1 MLEIRA
7 WDEINKKMIQ
17 VDAINYW
24 NKSIENE
31 DAQQIP
37 FTDVIIMRKS
47 SYKDKNGNFIYEGD
61 KLKLLDKNKEEIITV
76 CSYGK
81 WKRRMDSGELVE
93 IEGFCFLFEN
103 TPTFPIIKNYI
114 KKHDTEIMEIIGNIY
129 EK

>member
-1 MLEIRA
+1 
-7 WDEINKKMIQ
+7 MIQ

-24 NKSIENE
+24 NESIENE

-61 KLKLLDKNKEEIITV
+61 KLKLLNKNKDEIITV

-81 WKRRMDSGELVE
+81 WKRKMDSGEVVE
-93 IEGFCFLFEN
+93 IEGFCFLVEN
-103 TPTFPIIKNYI
+103 TSTFPIIKNYM

>member
-47 SYKDKNGNFIYEGD
+47 LYKDKNGNFIYEGD
-61 KLKLLDKNKEEIITV
+61 KLKLLDKNKEEI
-76 CSYGK
+76 
-81 WKRRMDSGELVE
+81 
-93 IEGFCFLFEN
+93 
-103 TPTFPIIKNYI
+103 KNYI